1 MLQDKSRLTIKIM
14 NTVRLTQVV
23 PSRRLFLLLFMPLLC
38 MCKKEVEPENSAV
51 VGKVYTVVDQQ
62 PTFRGGQAGLT
73 TYLIKNLR
81 YPAEAQRARI
91 QGKVIVGF
99 VVTDVGRIAD
109 VRIKQS
115 VGGGCD
121 EEATRVIR
129 AMPDW
134 VPGQLQGKSVNVQTS
149 LPVSFTLL

>member
-1 MLQDKSRLTIKIM
+1 M
-14 NTVRLTQVV
+14 NTIQSVRAT
-23 PSRRLFLLLFMPLLC
+23 PSRRLLVLLFVPLLC

-51 VGKVYTVVDQQ
+51 IGKVYTVVDQP
-62 PTFRGGQAGLT
+62 PTFQGGQIGLNA
-73 TYLIKNLR
+73 YLMKNLR
-81 YPAEAQRARI
+81 YPAEAQRAKI
-91 QGKVIVGF
+91 QGRVIVDF

-109 VRIKQS
+109 VQIKQS

-121 EEATRVIR
+121 EEAARVIK

-134 VPGQLQGKSVNVQTS
+134 VPGQLQGKPVNVQTS

>member
-1 MLQDKSRLTIKIM
+1 M
-14 NTVRLTQVV
+14 NTVQLAQVI
-23 PSRRLFLLLFMPLLC
+23 PLRCLLLLLFIPLLC
-38 MCKKEVEPENSAV
+38 MCKKEVEPKNSLV
-51 VGKVYTVVDQQ
+51 VGQVYTVVDQP
-62 PTFRGGQAGLT
+62 PTFQGGQAGLN
-73 TYLIKNLR
+73 TYLMKNLR

-91 QGKVIVGF
+91 QGRVIVGF

-109 VRIKQS
+109 VEIKQS

-121 EEATRVIR
+121 EEAARVIK

-134 VPGQLQGKSVNVQTS
+134 VPGQLQGKPVNVQTS

>member
-1 MLQDKSRLTIKIM
+1 M
-14 NTVRLTQVV
+14 NTIQSIKLTSLGRL
-23 PSRRLFLLLFMPLLC
+23 SILFLVPLLC

-51 VGKVYTVVDQQ
+51 VEKVYTVVDQP
-62 PTFRGGQAGLT
+62 PTFQGGQAALN
-73 TYLIKNLR
+73 TYLMKNLR
-81 YPAEAQRARI
+81 YPAEAQRAKI

-99 VVTDVGRIAD
+99 IVTDVGRIAD
-109 VRIKQS
+109 VQIKQS

-121 EEATRVIR
+121 EEAARVIK

-134 VPGQLQGKSVNVQTS
+134 IPGQLQGKPVNVQTS